1 MKILLAE
8 YAVGAGLEGTL
19 MLEGAAMLGTLVDSF
34 SRLGHEVVY
43 LSSGPKFSRGRA
55 IRSCIEDFEN
65 VLESEA
71 AKCDAGLVIGPDEML
86 AELSA
91 IIKDNTLNLGCSPES
106 VSICADKLECTRK
119 LRACSINVPEI
130 YDKEYQGLCL
140 IKPRFGCASEGVRI
154 SHCNDA
160 EEGFIANEYIE
171 GEHLSVSLISGKKIL
186 PLSVN
191 KQFIEIDRKN
201 PDSGVSYHGN
211 MVPYRTDYEK
221 ELFDIAGATAK
232 ALKCNG
238 YIGIDIV
245 HGEKDSY
252 IVDVNP
258 RPTSAVFGLART
270 LKAEIGDLL
279 LKNIS
284 GDLPDTVDL
293 EGEFSFTKD
302 DFEDII

>member
-19 MLEGAAMLGTLVDSF
+19 MLEGAAMLGTLVNSF
-34 SRLGHEVVY
+34 SRLGHEVLY
-43 LSSGPKFSRGRA
+43 LSSGPEFRRGRA
-55 IRSCIEDFEN
+55 VRSCIEDFEYL
-65 VLESEA
+65 LESEA
-71 AKCDAGLVIGPDEML
+71 AECDAGLVIGPDEML
-86 AELSA
+86 ADLSS
-91 IIKDNTLNLGCSPES
+91 IIEDNTVNLGCSPGS
-106 VSICADKLECTRK
+106 VSLCADKLECTRK
-119 LRACSINVPEI
+119 LQSSSVNVPRI
-130 YDKEYQGLCL
+130 LDKEHQGICL

-154 SHCNDA
+154 SRCNDA
-160 EEGFIANEYIE
+160 GEGFIANEYIQ
-171 GEHLSVSLISGKKIL
+171 GEHLSVSLISGKKVL

-191 KQFIEIDRKN
+191 KQFIDIDHKN
-201 PDSGVSYHGN
+201 PDSCVSYHGN
-211 MVPYRTDYEK
+211 MVPYRTDYEE
-221 ELFDIAGATAK
+221 ELFDIAGTSAK

-245 HGEKDSY
+245 HGENNNY
-252 IVDVNP
+252 VVDVNP

-270 LKAEIGDLL
+270 LKVEIGELL

-302 DFEDII
+302 DFEDIL